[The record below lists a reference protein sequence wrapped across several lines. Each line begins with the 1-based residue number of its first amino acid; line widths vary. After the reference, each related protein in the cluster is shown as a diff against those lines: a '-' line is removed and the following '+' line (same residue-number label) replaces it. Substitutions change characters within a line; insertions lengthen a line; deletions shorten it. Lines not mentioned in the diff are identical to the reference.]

1 MWILYL
7 DHTDKFYVLV
17 ICKAHFDYSM
27 RKMSILMMFLFT
39 VSTIPVFAQNDSTD
53 NDEKIRAEIIE
64 CEDLIYADDSLT
76 DASKTVKKRECPSE
90 IRKKY
95 AETALT
101 FELQDEMK
109 IRLQNLQKC
118 EDWHSQYQFL
128 DETNFKIQKN
138 AQMVHSCIALYHDP
152 LWTYAGDDRA
162 EILSDKLES
171 ILVEVPV
178 KANLSNES
186 IQDIQSQLDRIH
198 SLEER
203 IANLEDELV
212 NKDLIIREQ
221 MNVIVNLAN
230 SFKNAIFDGI
240 QSAYPFV

>member
-1 MWILYL
+1 
-7 DHTDKFYVLV
+7 
-17 ICKAHFDYSM
+17 M
-27 RKMSILMMFLFT
+27 RKLSVLMMFLFT
-39 VSTIPVFAQNDSTD
+39 VSIIPAFAQDDLDTE
-53 NDEKIRAEIIE
+53 EKIRSEILE
-64 CEDLIYADDSLT
+64 CEDKIYADDSLT
-76 DASKTVKKRECPSE
+76 AASKTVKKRECPSE

-138 AQMVHSCIALYHDP
+138 AEMVQSCIALYHDP
-152 LWTYAGDDRA
+152 LWTYVGEDRV
-162 EILSDKLES
+162 EILSDKLDT
-171 ILVEVPV
+171 ILVETLV
-178 KANLSNES
+178 KTNPSDEF
-186 IQDIQSQLDRIH
+186 QKDTPSQMDRIH

-221 MNVIVNLAN
+221 MNVILNLAN
-230 SFKNAIFDGI
+230 SIRNTIFDGI
-240 QSAYPFV
+240 QSVYQFL